1 MQCLSSVLCNEA
13 GHSVLSDKV
22 RQAIQKLNRHWR
34 FCNVKA
40 TFVKFCNKLN
50 VNMNKC
56 QRRHADLGV
65 KKRRRQADIN
75 DDVYDIKISFP
86 AGRAR

>member
-1 MQCLSSVLCNEA
+1 M
-13 GHSVLSDKV
+13 
-22 RQAIQKLNRHWR
+22 NRHWR
-34 FCNVKA
+34 FCNVKGSPSA
-40 TFVKFCNKLN
+40 TCNELN

-56 QRRHADLGV
+56 QRHHADLGV

-75 DDVYDIKISFP
+75 DDVYDIEISFP